1 MGETSRIATNATFLT
16 ISKTISLVVSMIVSM
31 ILSRVSSLE
40 EYGSFSQIMLVV
52 NLFAAIFMLGLP
64 NSLNYFISVLDSD
77 KEKKDFIS
85 TYFIATT
92 LLSFL
97 MGVSLTLAL
106 PLFVRYFKNPL
117 LYSVFFCFLI
127 YPWASILVSNVENL
141 FVAYGKTKYLNVYR
155 IVSSLLLVA
164 SILVPVLIGWSFRL
178 YLILYLVSYSLLAI
192 FVYCSAIKFSGGI
205 QFKVSLPLLKRTL
218 RYSLPIGLATIVGTL
233 NLEIDKLLIGYFVS
247 TEEMA
252 IYTNA
257 AKELPITIISA
268 SISAVL
274 IPQIV
279 MLLKKGKNNSA
290 IKIWSYSI
298 ELSFMFIC
306 LIALGVFVFAE
317 DVMSMLYSSKYLAG
331 SNIFRVYSLVLLLRA
346 TYYGTILS
354 SVGKTKPI
362 FICSLISLFLNVV
375 LNFVFFFA
383 IGILGP
389 SIATFI
395 SILVTAFVQLI
406 YTCKYTK
413 TSFKRVFPWK
423 RLFIIIAVNSLLGFF
438 FFTLKKT
445 FPSTSITTSFYDSF
459 RLGLLWSFI
468 VIIVFRKR
476 IKFLW
481 ANLNNSDKFL
491 EEK

>member
-1 MGETSRIATNATFLT
+1 MIKNNMGETSRIATNATFLT

-178 YLILYLVSYSLLAI
+178 YLI
-192 FVYCSAIKFSGGI
+192 
-205 QFKVSLPLLKRTL
+205 
-218 RYSLPIGLATIVGTL
+218 
-233 NLEIDKLLIGYFVS
+233 
-247 TEEMA
+247 
-252 IYTNA
+252 
-257 AKELPITIISA
+257 
-268 SISAVL
+268 
-274 IPQIV
+274 
-279 MLLKKGKNNSA
+279 
-290 IKIWSYSI
+290 
-298 ELSFMFIC
+298 
-306 LIALGVFVFAE
+306 
-317 DVMSMLYSSKYLAG
+317 
-331 SNIFRVYSLVLLLRA
+331 
-346 TYYGTILS
+346 
-354 SVGKTKPI
+354 
-362 FICSLISLFLNVV
+362 
-375 LNFVFFFA
+375 
-383 IGILGP
+383 
-389 SIATFI
+389 
-395 SILVTAFVQLI
+395 
-406 YTCKYTK
+406 
-413 TSFKRVFPWK
+413 
-423 RLFIIIAVNSLLGFF
+423 
-438 FFTLKKT
+438 
-445 FPSTSITTSFYDSF
+445 
-459 RLGLLWSFI
+459 
-468 VIIVFRKR
+468 
-476 IKFLW
+476 
-481 ANLNNSDKFL
+481 
-491 EEK
+491 